1 MADSRDNPSPPTAAA
16 SRVERRPVK
25 HYVSMF
31 GTKPTGVLS
40 GRVGKNRTP
49 KPSGPTGGRQDLG
62 EKPNASSAKRPA
74 ASAAAN
80 SGSNSSLPPS
90 RTAASTAAN
99 AESNGSPSP
108 SRPAA
113 GTAANAGPGRNAGYA
128 LQEHLDSIREV
139 IRESKYRRFV
149 RIQNEAEERRAQEA
163 RGPDPSPSPPPS
175 EETEEDYHPSGYWHA
190 DQVSLNMILK
200 DRNEYSLMPSTWRL
214 SLKGIPLP
222 EGLFYTKT
230 KTTAARP
237 RIYSHTERLE
247 YRGASAQSAL
257 ALTYHLQHIGVL
269 ALRRLIEVHGRISDL
284 REKQMEV
291 KRNCTKLPHER
302 QADENVVI
310 EDIIRHL
317 LKTLED
323 ALNWA
328 VADGTLTVYSKK
340 QLPSNIEIYDLT
352 WCKDDFAE
360 TVLTRM
366 TMMAEN
372 WSRTLAELPG
382 FGDNSRENGGENEQA
397 NEDDNAAQK
406 PEAPVVF
413 GFFIYK
419 HIITIV
425 TLNASDKLAAEHTS
439 CELNFAEKNQH
450 QWNALAV
457 MATVCWAR
465 DLLKKK
471 ALEMKLE
478 PVDDASEL
486 SDPDA

>member
-1 MADSRDNPSPPTAAA
+1 MANSSGNPSPPSAAA

-40 GRVGKNRTP
+40 GRVEKNRTP
-49 KPSGPTGGRQDLG
+49 KPSGQTKGPHDLG
-62 EKPNASSAKRPA
+62 EQPNASSPKHPA
-74 ASAAAN
+74 ASAPAN
-80 SGSNSSLPPS
+80 PVSNSSPPPS
-90 RTAASTAAN
+90 HTAASTAAN
-99 AESNGSPSP
+99 AESNSSTSFG
-108 SRPAA
+108 RPAA
-113 GTAANAGPGRNAGYA
+113 STAANAGLGRNAGYA

-139 IRESKYRRFV
+139 IRESEYRRFV
-149 RIQNEAEERRAQEA
+149 RIQREVEESRAQEA

-175 EETEEDYHPSGYWHA
+175 EKTEGDYDPNGYWHA

-230 KTTAARP
+230 KTMAARP

-247 YRGASAQSAL
+247 YR
-257 ALTYHLQHIGVL
+257 GVL

-291 KRNCTKLPHER
+291 KRNYTKLPHER

-310 EDIIRHL
+310 EDITKHL
-317 LKTLED
+317 IKTLED
-323 ALNWA
+323 AMDWA
-328 VADGTLTVYSKK
+328 VADGTLTIYSKK
-340 QLPSNIEIYDLT
+340 QLPSNIEVFDLT
-352 WCKDDFAE
+352 WCKDGFAE
-360 TVLTRM
+360 TVLTTM
-366 TMMAEN
+366 TRMAEV
-372 WSRTLAELPG
+372 WSQTLAELPG
-382 FGDNSRENGGENEQA
+382 LEDNSRENGGENEQA
-397 NEDDNAAQK
+397 DGDDNTTKK
-406 PEAPVVF
+406 PEAPVLF

-419 HIITIV
+419 HIVTIV
-425 TLNASDKLAAEHTS
+425 TLNAGDKMAAEHTS

-471 ALEMKLE
+471 ALEMKLK
-478 PVDDASEL
+478 PVDIASEL

>member
-1 MADSRDNPSPPTAAA
+1 MADSSGNLSPPSAAA

-49 KPSGPTGGRQDLG
+49 KPSGPSKGPQDPG
-62 EKPNASSAKRPA
+62 EQPNASSPKRPA

-80 SGSNSSLPPS
+80 P
-90 RTAASTAAN
+90 R
-99 AESNGSPSP
+99 SNGSPP
-108 SRPAA
+108 SNHTAA
-113 GTAANAGPGRNAGYA
+113 GTAASAGSGRKAGYA

-139 IRESKYRRFV
+139 IRESEYRRFV
-149 RIQNEAEERRAQEA
+149 RIQRKAEERRAQEA

-175 EETEEDYHPSGYWHA
+175 EETEEDYDPNGYWHA
-190 DQVSLNMILK
+190 DQVSLNMVLK

-222 EGLFYTKT
+222 EGLFYTRT
-230 KTTAARP
+230 KTTAVRP
-237 RIYSHTERLE
+237 RIYSHIERLE
-247 YRGASAQSAL
+247 YR
-257 ALTYHLQHIGVL
+257 GVL

-291 KRNCTKLPHER
+291 KRNYTKPPHKR

-310 EDIIRHL
+310 EDIVRHL
-317 LKTLED
+317 TKALED
-323 ALNWA
+323 AMNWA
-328 VADGTLTVYSKK
+328 VADGTLAAYSTE
-340 QLPSNIEIYDLT
+340 QLPSNIEIFDLT

-360 TVLTRM
+360 TVLTNM
-366 TMMAEN
+366 TTMAED
-372 WSRTLAELPG
+372 WSQALAELPG
-382 FGDNSRENGGENEQA
+382 FEDNSRENDGENEEA
-397 NEDDNAAQK
+397 NEDDNATKK
-406 PEAPVVF
+406 PEAPVLF

-425 TLNASDKLAAEHTS
+425 TLNAGDRMAAEHTS

-478 PVDDASEL
+478 PVEGVLEL

>member
-1 MADSRDNPSPPTAAA
+1 MADSSGNPSPPGAAA
-16 SRVERRPVK
+16 SPVGRRPLK
-25 HYVSMF
+25 HYVSML

-40 GRVGKNRTP
+40 GRVEKNRTP
-49 KPSGPTGGRQDLG
+49 KPSKPTKGPQDPG
-62 EKPNASSAKRPA
+62 EQPNASSPKRPT

-90 RTAASTAAN
+90 RPPA
-99 AESNGSPSP
+99 G
-108 SRPAA
+108 PAA
-113 GTAANAGPGRNAGYA
+113 NAGYA
-128 LQEHLDSIREV
+128 LQEHLESIREV
-139 IRESKYRRFV
+139 IRESEYRRFV
-149 RIQNEAEERRAQEA
+149 RIQAEAEERRAQEA

-175 EETEEDYHPSGYWHA
+175 EDTEEDYDPNGYWHA
-190 DQVSLNMILK
+190 DQISLNMILK

-237 RIYSHTERLE
+237 RIYSHIERLE
-247 YRGASAQSAL
+247 YR
-257 ALTYHLQHIGVL
+257 GVL

-291 KRNCTKLPHER
+291 KRNYTRLPHER
-302 QADENVVI
+302 QADENIVI
-310 EDIIRHL
+310 DDITRHL
-317 LKTLED
+317 RKTLED
-323 ALNWA
+323 AMNWA
-328 VADGTLTVYSKK
+328 VADGSLTVYSNK
-340 QLPSNIEIYDLT
+340 QLPSNIEIFDLT

-366 TMMAEN
+366 TMMAED
-372 WSRTLAELPG
+372 WSQALADLPG
-382 FGDNSRENGGENEQA
+382 FEDNNRENGGENEEA
-397 NEDDNAAQK
+397 NEDDNTTKK

-419 HIITIV
+419 HIVTIV
-425 TLNASDKLAAEHTS
+425 TLNAGDKMAAEHTS

-465 DLLKKK
+465 DLLMKK

-478 PVDDASEL
+478 PVEDASEL
-486 SDPDA
+486 SDPDV

>member
-1 MADSRDNPSPPTAAA
+1 MADSSGNPSLPSAAA

-40 GRVGKNRTP
+40 GRVEKNRTP
-49 KPSGPTGGRQDLG
+49 KPSGPTKGPHDPG
-62 EKPNASSAKRPA
+62 EQPNASSPKRPA

-80 SGSNSSLPPS
+80 SGSNSSPPPN

-99 AESNGSPSP
+99 AGSNGSPSS

-113 GTAANAGPGRNAGYA
+113 GTAANAAPGRNAGYA

-139 IRESKYRRFV
+139 IRESEYRRFV
-149 RIQNEAEERRAQEA
+149 RIQREAEERRAQEA

-175 EETEEDYHPSGYWHA
+175 EKTEDDYDPNGYWHA

-222 EGLFYTKT
+222 EGLFYNKT

-247 YRGASAQSAL
+247 YRG
-257 ALTYHLQHIGVL
+257 VL

-284 REKQMEV
+284 RQKQMEV
-291 KRNCTKLPHER
+291 KRDYTKLPHER

-310 EDIIRHL
+310 GDIARHL
-317 LKTLED
+317 RKSLED

-328 VADGTLTVYSKK
+328 AADGTLTVYSEK
-340 QLPSNIEIYDLT
+340 QLPSNIEIFDLT

-360 TVLTRM
+360 TVLARM
-366 TMMAEN
+366 TRVAED
-372 WSRTLAELPG
+372 WSQALAVLPG
-382 FGDNSRENGGENEQA
+382 FEDNSRENGGENEQA
-397 NEDDNAAQK
+397 NEDNNTTKK

-413 GFFIYK
+413 GFFIYR
-419 HIITIV
+419 HILTIV
-425 TLNASDKLAAEHTS
+425 TLNAGDKMAAEHTS

-471 ALEMKLE
+471 ALEMKLK
-478 PVDDASEL
+478 PVYNASEL